1 MQGLWWAR
9 ITVRSVKM
17 WNDEPQSSHWMN
29 RRFKEGDGMPRV
41 VVALLSFVMLI
52 SLWATPMALAA
63 EEPRRGG
70 VLQVALAADPPSLD
84 AQQEQTFA
92 VTQPMSAVYNNLVVL
107 DPHNYPEVIGDVAKS
122 WTISDDHLTY
132 TFTLHEGIKFHD
144 GSELTS
150 ADVKASWEKVVFPTE
165 GVISPRRGNYQ
176 MIKSIEAPDRNTV
189 VFRLHHPSPPIMTH
203 LAHPANFIY
212 PKKYLDTDPHYFKNH
227 AVGSGPYKLKNY
239 VRGSYVELERNPD
252 YWKKGLPYLD
262 GLKYF
267 IIVDTSARA
276 TALRGGRVD
285 IELRFLPPG
294 DVDAIKQSLGDKI
307 VPAKIQ
313 NIGTFGVT
321 LNVDKKPFDDER
333 VRKALTLAIDRYDLV
348 KTLAPITNLEHV
360 GGIMPPTGQWAISQ
374 EELETF
380 PGFSRDHAANL
391 REAKRL
397 LAEAGYPNGFKT
409 VLTNRN
415 IKMPYID
422 LAVYLISAWK
432 KIGVEAEHKVEETAT
447 WSQSRVNRDFELL
460 LDPYG
465 STLVG
470 DPDEMLDKFVTGQ
483 PENWGR
489 MSDPVVDQLFAA
501 QTKEMDEQKRIQLVK
516 EIQKRLLE
524 KVWRIPGAFTTR
536 IEVRTARLRNYE
548 PMPSHWN
555 NRRFEDAWLAA
566 K

>member
-1 MQGLWWAR
+1 MRG
-9 ITVRSVKM
+9 
-17 WNDEPQSSHWMN
+17 
-29 RRFKEGDGMPRV
+29 FKTWV
-41 VVALLSFVMLI
+41 FVLSIVLLI
-52 SLWATPMALAA
+52 SLGAASFALAA
-63 EEPRRGG
+63 EQPVRGG
-70 VLQVALAADPPSLD
+70 ILQVALAADPPSLD
-84 AQQEQTFA
+84 AHQEQTFA
-92 VTQPMSAVYNNLVVL
+92 VSQPMGGIYNNLIML
-107 DPHNYPEVIGDVAKS
+107 DPHNYPEIIGDVAKS
-122 WTISDDHLTY
+122 WTISDDYLTY

-150 ADVKASWEKVVFPTE
+150 ADVKASWEKIVFPSE
-165 GVISPRRGNYQ
+165 GVISPRRGNFQ
-176 MIKSIEAPDRNTV
+176 MIKSLEAPDRYTF
-189 VFRLHHPSPPIMTH
+189 VFRLHHPSPAF
-203 LAHPANFIY
+203 LSSAAHPANFIY
-212 PKKYLDTDPHYFKNH
+212 PKKYLDEDPHYFKTKS
-227 AVGSGPYKLKNY
+227 VGSGPYKLKSY
-239 VRGSYVELERNPD
+239 VRGSYIELERNPD

-267 IIVDTSARA
+267 IITDTSARV
-276 TALRGGRVD
+276 TALRSGRVD

-313 NIGTFGVT
+313 SIGNFGVT
-321 LNVDKKPFDDER
+321 FNVDRKPFDDER
-333 VRKALTLAIDRYDLV
+333 VRKALTLAIDRYDAV
-348 KTLAPITNLEHV
+348 KTLASITNLELV
-360 GGIMPPTGQWAISQ
+360 GGMMHPDSQWALSQ
-374 EELETF
+374 EELEAF
-380 PGFSRDHAANL
+380 PGFGRDHAANL

-409 VLTNRN
+409 VLNNRN

-422 LAVYLISAWK
+422 LAVYVISAWK

-447 WSQSRVNRDFELL
+447 WSQTRVNRDFELL
-460 LDPYG
+460 IDPYG

-489 MSDPVVDQLFAA
+489 MSDPIVDQLFAA
-501 QTKEMDEQKRIQLVK
+501 QSKEMDEAKRVQLVK
-516 EIQKRLLE
+516 EMQKRLLE
-524 KVWRIPGAFTTR
+524 KVWRIQGLWTTR
-536 IEVRTARLRNYE
+536 LEVRTARLRNYE

>member
-1 MQGLWWAR
+1 MLKVGA
-9 ITVRSVKM
+9 
-17 WNDEPQSSHWMN
+17 
-29 RRFKEGDGMPRV
+29 
-41 VVALLSFVMLI
+41 ALLSFVTLI
-52 SLWATPMALAA
+52 GLWAAPMALAQ
-63 EEPRRGG
+63 EQPRRGG
-70 VLQVALAADPPSLD
+70 ILQVALAADPPSLD
-84 AQQEQTFA
+84 AHQEQTFA
-92 VTQPMSAVYNNLVVL
+92 VAQPMGGVYNNLVML

-122 WTISDDHLTY
+122 WTVSDDYLTY
-132 TFTLHEGIKFHD
+132 TFTLHEGIKYHD
-144 GSELTS
+144 GSELTA
-150 ADVKASWEKVVFPTE
+150 ADVKASMDKIIFPQE
-165 GVISPRRGNYQ
+165 GVISPRRGNFQ
-176 MIKSIEAPDRNTV
+176 MVKSIEAPDRSTV
-189 VFRLHHPSPPIMTH
+189 IFRLNHPAPAFLTN
-203 LAHPANFIY
+203 LAGPANFIY
-212 PKKYLDTDPHYFKNH
+212 PKKYLDQDPHYFKTH
-227 AVGSGPYKLKNY
+227 AVGSGPFKLKNY

-267 IIVDTSARA
+267 IIVDTSART

-294 DVDAIKQSLGDKI
+294 DVDTIKQSLGDKI
-307 VPAKIQ
+307 VAAKVE
-313 NIGTFGVT
+313 NLSNFGVT
-321 LNVDKKPFDDER
+321 INVDKKPFDDER

-348 KTLAPITNLEHV
+348 KTLAPITNLEFV
-360 GGIMPPTGQWAISQ
+360 GGIMAPTTQWALSE
-374 EELETF
+374 EELEAL

-460 LDPYG
+460 VDPYG
-465 STLVG
+465 SQLVG

-501 QTKEMDEQKRIQLVK
+501 QAKEMDEQKRIQLVK

-524 KVWRIPGAFTTR
+524 KAWRISGAFTTR
-536 IEVRTARLRNYE
+536 LEVRTARLRNYE